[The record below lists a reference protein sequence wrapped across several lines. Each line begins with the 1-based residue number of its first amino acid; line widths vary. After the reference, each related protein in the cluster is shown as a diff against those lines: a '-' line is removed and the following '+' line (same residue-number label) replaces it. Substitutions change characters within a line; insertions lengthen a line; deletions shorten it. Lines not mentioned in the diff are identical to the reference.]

1 MRSSVEEGA
10 TANFTSNEIIV
21 HGSYR
26 PPTTCYTIFIS
37 EFDTIGD
44 VVQIT
49 ISQRKEDG
57 VEGVCE
63 GTYIFYR
70 LIVDGATL
78 PSSIQITHSNTGATF
93 NLTEGNSGTFS
104 PIPPITTTAE

>member
-1 MRSSVEEGA
+1 MRSSVEERA

-44 VVQIT
+44 AVQIT

-57 VEGVCE
+57 VEAFVKE
-63 GTYIFYR
+63 HTYFIDSSLMERRYR
-70 LIVDGATL
+70 L
-78 PSSIQITHSNTGATF
+78 QF
-93 NLTEGNSGTFS
+93 KS
-104 PIPPITTTAE
+104 PIQTRGDIQFDGGQFGDILTDTANYDHC